1 MDYFGQF
8 LRIIFLAIRVWCIIP
23 AECTAVHDKRILV
36 IDKDYVA
43 TSLHQMEI
51 DIQNLKATVAE
62 KDIHFIQMQNVVHGL
77 ADRLNQKDTEV
88 FV

>member
-8 LRIIFLAIRVWCIIP
+8 VRISFLVISVCCIIP

-36 IDKDYVA
+36 DDKDYVA

-51 DIQNLKATVAE
+51 DIQNLKTTVAE
-62 KDIHFIQMQNVVHGL
+62 KDVHFIQMQNVVHGL

>member
-1 MDYFGQF
+1 MDYFGHF
-8 LRIIFLAIRVWCIIP
+8 VCSVYLVSCVFNIIP
-23 AECTAVHDKRILV
+23 VQCSAARGKRILV
-36 IDKDYVA
+36 DDKDYVA

-51 DIQNLKATVAE
+51 EIQNLKATVAE

-77 ADRLNQKDTEV
+77 ADRLNQKDIEV